1 MAGVGLGSVTLR
13 PMLPLHIVETEQADF
28 EEPVVELWRED
39 EFVGMVFWDGE
50 AAVVEIYPDGDGDV
64 YDIEVGD
71 LMRVLELA
79 VRIVTPEGLE
89 EDEYE
94 EMAAPEGPWVRE
106 AESWGEE
113 DGEAGPLADFAAR
126 AVLRTE
132 DGEGFYDRETA
143 EELISR
149 CEELRLAVV
158 AMDGFD
164 LEGEVLIPRPEM
176 QLSIAAPGID
186 DWGVLRAAANGQ
198 ARDALASWPPRPTLV
213 VAFVV
218 RQRDGESFVV

>member
-1 MAGVGLGSVTLR
+1 
-13 PMLPLHIVETEQADF
+13 MLPLHIVETDQSDF
-28 EEPVVELWRED
+28 DEPVVELWREN

-64 YDIEVGD
+64 HDIEVGD

-79 VRIVTPEGLE
+79 VRIVTPEGFE

-94 EMAAPEGPWVRE
+94 EIGAPEGPWVRQEE
-106 AESWGEE
+106 AWS
-113 DGEAGPLADFAAR
+113 DSDDDAGPLAEFTAR
-126 AVLRTE
+126 AVFRTE
-132 DGEGFYDRETA
+132 DGEGFYDRQTA

-149 CEELRLAVV
+149 CDELRLAVV
-158 AMDGFD
+158 EMDGFD

-198 ARDALASWPPRPTLV
+198 ARDSLASWPARPTLV